1 MIDSYNIL
9 LIGSVF
15 RTDCSQELMTAWE
28 MVSISVVR
36 MISFTSNQWKSWH
49 NVFHLLDGFNHFVV
63 ILGKFIYMWLSLQI
77 HTHSET
83 ISTRVQFCSLERN
96 SRVISQ
102 MRKWGQE
109 CETSTRCY
117 ICENNMARHNMK
129 QLHFLLLLLKNDFIP
144 ILACD
149 KSTLFLCLIQ
159 WKCSF
164 KFTTKDKYI
173 RTFPKI
179 HLHLRFCHTPSQS

>member
-15 RTDCSQELMTAWE
+15 RTDCSRELMTAWE
-28 MVSISVVR
+28 MVTISVVR
-36 MISFTSNQWKSWH
+36 MISLTSNQWKFWH
-49 NVFHLLDGFNHFVV
+49 NVSHVLDGFNHFVV

-109 CETSTRCY
+109 CETNTRCY

-129 QLHFLLLLLKNDFIP
+129 QLHFLLLLLKIDFLTIF
-144 ILACD
+144 ACE
-149 KSTLFLCLIQ
+149 KSI
-159 WKCSF
+159 
-164 KFTTKDKYI
+164 KDKI
-173 RTFPKI
+173 SKNKFAPKI
-179 HLHLRFCHTPSQS
+179 LQHPVTVIIRQHRHTLWILRWLFPA